1 MHCAPDSASF
11 RKGVTFWASLINNLV
26 AFVGA
31 FISVFVDKHCANSA
45 QSSSVRLREIRVVR
59 IMYPTRTRHAWS
71 QICYCGRW
79 YVTLPSRATDA
90 TPTVGN
96 AIVVAVIP
104 VHLPVA
110 PHVAYQQLWL
120 CACAS
125 WLRCFDTA
133 PIYLRA
139 SFPNANCLRILNE
152 PLKYR
157 TQWLRPPEARAAG
170 TRARNAAVNESPA
183 GRGRRVGEVQP
194 R

>member
-1 MHCAPDSASF
+1 MPSLVYLWINIAQTLRNPQACVSVGYVSWGSCIRHG
-11 RKGVTFWASLINNLV
+11 RVTRDHNYAAAAAETSR
-26 AFVGA
+26 
-31 FISVFVDKHCANSA
+31 C
-45 QSSSVRLREIRVVR
+45 
-59 IMYPTRTRHAWS
+59 RHADCWH
-71 QICYCGRW
+71 CYGCRGSPR
-79 YVTLPSRATDA
+79 P
-90 TPTVGN
+90 
-96 AIVVAVIP
+96 
-104 VHLPVA
+104 PVA
-110 PHVAYQQLWL
+110 PHVAYQLRWL

-133 PIYLRA
+133 STYLRA